1 MNQNDMDRGREAFV
15 YFHNQA
21 SKYSGYSYTLD
32 EALKIVSK
40 GEKNIGFFTDGIGG
54 LIREIQ
60 NDGFLSGNKV
70 KKAMENLADKGAGK
84 IPDRNTFFAAL
95 SSEAQDFTFREA
107 APVVLV
113 ESAKEIA
120 TGAQAVGDSII
131 TTGKILT
138 TIGPIVVVS
147 AILYIV
153 FYKTK
158 QAAGK

>member
-15 YFHNQA
+15 YFHNRA
-21 SKYSGYSYTLD
+21 SRYSGYGYTLD
-32 EALKIVSK
+32 EALKIVAR
-40 GEKNIGFFTDGIGG
+40 GEKNIGNFTDSLGG

-60 NDGFLSGNKV
+60 SDGFLTGNKV
-70 KKAMENLADKGAGK
+70 KNAMENLADKGAGK
-84 IPDRNTFFAAL
+84 VPNINNFFAAL
-95 SSEAQDFTFREA
+95 SNEAQDFTFKEA
-107 APVVLV
+107 APFVLV
-113 ESAKEIA
+113 ESAKEVA

-138 TIGPIVVVS
+138 TIGPIVIVG

>member
-1 MNQNDMDRGREAFV
+1 MDKGRAAFV
-15 YFHNQA
+15 YFHNRA
-21 SKYSGYSYTLD
+21 SRYPDYNYTLD
-32 EALKIVSK
+32 EALKTVSR

-60 NDGFLSGNKV
+60 SDGFLSGNKV
-70 KKAMENLADKGAGK
+70 KNAMENLADKGAGK

-107 APVVLV
+107 APFVLV
-113 ESAKEIA
+113 ESAKEVA

-147 AILYIV
+147 AILYII

-158 QAAGK
+158 QVAGK

>member
-1 MNQNDMDRGREAFV
+1 MDRGREAFQ
-15 YFHNQA
+15 YFHNRA
-21 SKYSGYSYTLD
+21 SRYSGYSYTMD
-32 EALKIVSK
+32 EALKIVARS
-40 GEKNIGFFTDGIGG
+40 EKNIGIFTDSIGG

-60 NDGFLSGNKV
+60 GDGFLTGNKV
-70 KKAMENLADKGAGK
+70 KNAMENLADKGAGK

-107 APVVLV
+107 APFVLV
-113 ESAKEIA
+113 ESAKEVA

-138 TIGPIVVVS
+138 TIGPIVVVA
-147 AILYIV
+147 AILYVV

>member
-15 YFHNQA
+15 YFHNRA
-21 SKYSGYSYTLD
+21 SRYSGYSYTLD
-32 EALKIVSK
+32 EALKIVARS
-40 GEKNIGFFTDGIGG
+40 EKNIGNFTDSLGG

-60 NDGFLSGNKV
+60 SDGFLTGNKV
-70 KKAMENLADKGAGK
+70 KNAMENLADKGAGK
-84 IPDRNTFFAAL
+84 VPNINTFFSAL
-95 SSEAQDFTFREA
+95 SNEAQDFTFKEA
-107 APVVLV
+107 APFVLI
-113 ESAKEIA
+113 ESAKEVA

-138 TIGPIVVVS
+138 TIGPIVIVG

>member
-1 MNQNDMDRGREAFV
+1 MDRGREAFV
-15 YFHNQA
+15 YFHNRA
-21 SKYSGYSYTLD
+21 SRYSGYSYTLD
-32 EALKIVSK
+32 EALKIVARS
-40 GEKNIGFFTDGIGG
+40 EKNIGNFTDSLGG

-60 NDGFLSGNKV
+60 SDGFLTGNKV
-70 KKAMENLADKGAGK
+70 KNAMENLADKGAGK
-84 IPDRNTFFAAL
+84 VPNINTFFSAL
-95 SSEAQDFTFREA
+95 SNEAQDFTFKEA
-107 APVVLV
+107 APFVLI
-113 ESAKEIA
+113 ESAKEVA

-138 TIGPIVVVS
+138 TIGPIVIVG

>member
-1 MNQNDMDRGREAFV
+1 MNQNDMDKGREAFV
-15 YFHNQA
+15 YFHNRA
-21 SKYSGYSYTLD
+21 SRYSDYKYKLD
-32 EALKIVSK
+32 EALKIVARS
-40 GEKNIGFFTDGIGG
+40 EKNIGNFTDSLGG

-60 NDGFLSGNKV
+60 SDGFLSGNKV
-70 KKAMENLADKGAGK
+70 KNAMENLADKGAGK
-84 IPDRNTFFAAL
+84 VPNINTFFAAL
-95 SSEAQDFTFREA
+95 SNEAQDFTFKEA
-107 APVVLV
+107 APFVLI
-113 ESAKEIA
+113 ESAKEVA
-120 TGAQAVGDSII
+120 VGAQAVGDSII